1 MRGAVRRQ
9 GQGRGRGAEGEG
21 EAEVSAQADSCGRGC
36 PSPRGGGKRMTC
48 DFLCL
53 GHRNLVK
60 VFRALLALSASPPA
74 PVLPVVA
81 WWGIHPLRIVH
92 RCFSVNLNVVDL
104 AWCRQL
110 LNSSIVSL
118 VCMSASGRLYALC
131 SDEVED
137 LSPERQQISCACYR

>member
-60 VFRALLALSASPPA
+60 VAPGAVSIPSCSSPPSCCMVGHPSA
-74 PVLPVVA
+74 ANCSQVLQRELKCGGSGVVPTA
-81 WWGIHPLRIVH
+81 VELIYRVIGLH
-92 RCFSVNLNVVDL
+92 
-104 AWCRQL
+104 
-110 LNSSIVSL
+110 
-118 VCMSASGRLYALC
+118 VC
-131 SDEVED
+131 
-137 LSPERQQISCACYR
+137 